1 MKKLIVQIGS
11 FILDPIRKFGQL
23 KFSDRIVGFSNKNSW
38 LKMLLSFLVVGVL
51 IVLVY
56 VIQ

>member
-1 MKKLIVQIGS
+1 MKKIIVQIGS

-23 KFSDRIVGFSNKNSW
+23 KFSDRIVSFSNKNPW
-38 LKMLLSFLVVGVL
+38 LKMLIAFIVVGIL

-56 VIQ
+56 VI

>member
-1 MKKLIVQIGS
+1 MKKIIIQIGS

-23 KFSDRIVGFSNKNSW
+23 KFSDRVVSFSNKNPW
-38 LKMLLSFLVVGVL
+38 LKMLIAFIVVGVL

-56 VIQ
+56 VI

>member
-1 MKKLIVQIGS
+1 MKKIIVQIGS

-23 KFSDRIVGFSNKNSW
+23 KFSDRIVSFSNKNPW
-38 LKMLLSFLVVGVL
+38 LKMLLAFIVVGAL

-56 VIQ
+56 VI

>member
-1 MKKLIVQIGS
+1 MRKIIIQIGS

-23 KFSDRIVGFSNKNSW
+23 KFSDRIVSFSNKNPW
-38 LKMLLSFLVVGVL
+38 LKMLIAFVVVGVL

-56 VIQ
+56 VI